1 METQDNTCNLK
12 SLDNIR
18 NIFKE
23 KYNIILDSNY
33 PYYDKLM
40 IYDKLR
46 RFLLF
51 SPDIINKRDIAHIK
65 DIIKNLKYEKNI
77 NCVSHIKLN
86 AINDIKIL
94 FMQLKEAIYTNPDTE
109 VGKYSRFDIERV
121 KNESYILPIVLLKS
135 LQYCKAKP
143 VADNSYVTY
152 CPFHDGKKLSFSI
165 TEDEARFHCF
175 NKDCAKSGNVIN
187 YLEDTTTLGFL
198 SIIETLALAYDI
210 CLPDHG
216 QTYED
221 DNLVKDIKAM
231 LKNELYLSLV
241 NESFK
246 KTIGKHPEMTKED
259 IIRTYRFKHIDY

>member
-1 METQDNTCNLK
+1 MEIQDNNCDLK
-12 SLDNIR
+12 SLDSIKS
-18 NIFKE
+18 IFKD
-23 KYNIILDSNY
+23 KYNIMIDSNY
-33 PYYDKLM
+33 PYYDKLL

-51 SPDIINKRDIAHIK
+51 SPSTISKRDIAHIK
-65 DIIKNLKYEKNI
+65 DIIKNLKFEKSI
-77 NCVSHIKLN
+77 NCVSNFKLN

-135 LQYCKAKP
+135 LQYSKTTA
-143 VADNSYVTY
+143 VTDNSYVTY

-165 TEDEARFHCF
+165 TEDEGRFHCF
-175 NKDCAKSGNVIN
+175 NKDCAKSGNAIN
-187 YLEDTTTLGFL
+187 YLEDTTNLGFL

-210 CLPDHG
+210 YLPNHG

-221 DNLVKDIKAM
+221 ANLVKAIKSM
-231 LKNELYLSLV
+231 LKDEIYLSLV
-241 NESFK
+241 TESFK
-246 KTIGKHPEMTKED
+246 KTIEKHPEMSKND
-259 IIRTYRFKHIDY
+259 IFLTYRFKHID